1 MYLFLA
7 VTIWKSGKM
16 FSKMEYPHFSKVFII
31 YHVRT
36 VNTVCIILDILIHII
51 IQRQIWYTP
60 DVLTSVGRN
69 MG

>member
-1 MYLFLA
+1 
-7 VTIWKSGKM
+7 M
-16 FSKMEYPHFSKVFII
+16 FSKMEYPHFAKEFFIN
-31 YHVRT
+31 HVRT
-36 VNTVCIILDILIHII
+36 VDTVCIIPDISIHII